1 MDDDNVALSW
11 LDGIK
16 NNLWALVMLAL
27 ALFAL
32 YSHALLLAFVPLVWI
47 GYRVGKELGRQEAH
61 DELTESALNLQ
72 PPSLKEHG

>member
-1 MDDDNVALSW
+1 MDDDYVALSW

-61 DELTESALNLQ
+61 DELTENTLNLR

>member
-1 MDDDNVALSW
+1 MDDDNTELAW
-11 LDGIK
+11 LNRIK
-16 NNLWALVMLAL
+16 PNLWALMMLAL

-32 YSHALLLAFVPLVWI
+32 YNNLLPLAFVPLVWI

-61 DELTESALNLQ
+61 DELTENALNLR

>member
-1 MDDDNVALSW
+1 MDDDNATLSW
-11 LDGIK
+11 TDGIK
-16 NNLWALVMLAL
+16 NNFWALLMLTL

-47 GYRVGKELGRQEAH
+47 GYRVGKELGRQEAQ
-61 DELTESALNLQ
+61 DELNENALNLR

>member
-61 DELTESALNLQ
+61 DELSENALHLR